1 MKRIEEQFGT
11 WIIKWRWLIIIATL
25 VFVGLAASGGK
36 NLIFTN
42 DYRVFFGEDNPELLA
57 FDNMEQT
64 YSKNDNVM
72 FVLAPSNGD
81 VFTQETLRAIYE
93 LTEQSWQIP
102 FSTRVDSISNFQHT
116 YAAGEDDLIVEDL
129 VLDPDSLNQE
139 TINKIRDVSFNE
151 PMLVNNLVSP
161 SGHVAGVNVTISLP
175 GLNEE
180 AETPEV
186 TAFSRQMA
194 ADFQQRYPDIDIRL
208 TGMVMMNNAFGEYS
222 RKDMSSLVPMSFLA
236 MLVML
241 ALLTRA
247 FAGTV
252 ATFIVIIFSIL
263 TGMGMGGHIGFPMT
277 GPSSTAPI
285 IILTIAIANS
295 VHILIT
301 LRQQLQKGVS
311 KHQAII
317 ESLRINL
324 QPVFLASLTTCIGF
338 LSLNFSDAPPF
349 RHLGTFT
356 AMGVAG
362 SFFYSTLFLPALLS
376 LLPIRAKQ
384 SKALTTQ
391 WMQQFADWVIQHRQR
406 LLYGTGAVIIVL
418 VALVPKNELNDV
430 FVNYFNEKVA
440 FRVDTDFAV
449 KNLNGIYRID
459 YSFDSGEPEGVADPN
474 YLAALGQFTE
484 WWREQ
489 PETRH
494 VTSLV
499 DTMLRLNKNM
509 HGDDET
515 WYKIPEQRELAA
527 QYLLLY
533 EMSLP
538 YGLDLNNQLNVDKS
552 ATRISVTL
560 ETLSSNQLLAIE
572 QRAQNWVAETIPQ
585 YAGFDGTGPS
595 IMFANIGKRNINSM
609 LIGTTLALVG
619 ISLIL
624 VFAFRSPK
632 IGLLSL
638 IPNLVPAAMGFGIW
652 ALVVGQVGLSLS
664 VVMGMT
670 LGVIV
675 DDTVHILS
683 KYLRARRE
691 GNSNTFEAV
700 RYSLVTVGPALLIT
714 SMVLIVGF
722 LVLTLSNFYLNSS
735 MGLLTAVV
743 IAMALIADFLFF
755 LPLLMKFEENRHE
768 NTSDPDREHLA
779 NDHLK
784 SPIST

>member
-418 VALVPKNELNDV
+418 VALAPKNELNDV

-509 HGDDET
+509 HGDDKA

-609 LIGTTLALVG
+609 LIGTTLALIG

-652 ALVVGQVGLSLS
+652 ALAVGQVGLSLS

-670 LGVIV
+670 LGIIV

-691 GNSNTFEAV
+691 GKSDTFDAV

>member
-1 MKRIEEQFGT
+1 MKRIEEQFGA
-11 WIIKWRWLIIIATL
+11 WVIRWRWLIIIATL
-25 VFVGLAASGGK
+25 AFVALAASGGK

-72 FVLAPSNGD
+72 FVLAPKSGD
-81 VFTQETLRAIYE
+81 VFTEETLRAIYE

-129 VLDPDSLNQE
+129 VLDPDRLNTE
-139 TINKIRDVSFNE
+139 IINNIRDVSFNE

-186 TAFSRQMA
+186 TAFSRQMV

-208 TGMVMMNNAFGEYS
+208 TGMIMMNNAFGEYS

-241 ALLTRA
+241 AVLTRA

-301 LRQQLQKGVS
+301 LRQQLQKGVN

-362 SFFYSTLFLPALLS
+362 SFFYATLFLPALLS

-384 SKALTTQ
+384 SKALSTQ
-391 WMQQFADWVIQHRQR
+391 WMQKFADWIIQHRQR
-406 LLYGTGAVIIVL
+406 LLYGTGVIIIVL

-430 FVNYFNEKVA
+430 FVNYFNEKVP
-440 FRVDTDFAV
+440 FRVDTDFSV

-459 YSFDSGEPEGVADPN
+459 YSFDSGEPEGIADPD
-474 YLAALGQFTE
+474 YLTALGQFTD

-499 DTMLRLNKNM
+499 DTMQRLNKNM
-509 HGDDET
+509 HSDNGD

-560 ETLSSNQLLAIE
+560 ETLSSNQLLEIE
-572 QRAQNWVAETIPQ
+572 QRAQNWISNNIPQ
-585 YAGFDGTGPS
+585 YAGFSGTGPS

-609 LIGTTLALVG
+609 LIGTTLALIG

-652 ALVVGQVGLSLS
+652 ALAVGQVGLSLS

-670 LGVIV
+670 LGIIV

-691 GNSNTFEAV
+691 GNSNTFDAV

-714 SMVLIVGF
+714 SIVLIVGF
-722 LVLTLSNFYLNSS
+722 LVLTFSNFYLNSS

-768 NTSDPDREHLA
+768 KIPSDRLEQPA
-779 NDHLK
+779 
-784 SPIST
+784 SI

>member
-1 MKRIEEQFGT
+1 
-11 WIIKWRWLIIIATL
+11 
-25 VFVGLAASGGK
+25 
-36 NLIFTN
+36 
-42 DYRVFFGEDNPELLA
+42 
-57 FDNMEQT
+57 MEQT

-418 VALVPKNELNDV
+418 VALAPKNELNDV
-430 FVNYFNEKVA
+430 FVNYFHEKVA
-440 FRVDTDFAV
+440 FRVDTHFAV

-509 HGDDET
+509 HGDDKA

-609 LIGTTLALVG
+609 LIGTTLALIG

-652 ALVVGQVGLSLS
+652 ALAVGQVGLSLS

-670 LGVIV
+670 LGIIV

-691 GNSNTFEAV
+691 GKSDTFDAV